1 MKTLLVDGDNLFK
14 IGFHG
19 VRDLFVEGNHIGG
32 VFHFLNALRKQVDEH
47 NYDRVI
53 VFWDGD
59 DNAEPR
65 RKLYPNYKLNRR
77 QGMNEYKLESYHEQK
92 QRVKEYLEE
101 CFVRQIKVNV
111 CEADDLIAYY
121 CSIAKDETK
130 IIFSADKDYVQLI
143 DEKTSIYSPI
153 AKVTY
158 KLGDKVKIGSH
169 EFPHYNVITL
179 KILTG
184 DKSDNISGIYRL
196 GDKTLVKLFPEV
208 LDSVITYEYIL
219 SKSKELLEQDEKNTT
234 LKNILSGKT
243 KEGEFGQ
250 EFYKT
255 NEKIVD
261 LKNPIISDEG
271 RSVVEQYFSD
281 TLDPEGRGYKN
292 LIRMMMNDG
301 FFKYLGKSDDEFIK
315 FINPF
320 MKLTRKEKRQ
330 HKNNNQN

>member
-1 MKTLLVDGDNLFK
+1 M
-14 IGFHG
+14 
-19 VRDLFVEGNHIGG
+19 
-32 VFHFLNALRKQVDEH
+32 
-47 NYDRVI
+47 
-53 VFWDGD
+53 
-59 DNAEPR
+59 
-65 RKLYPNYKLNRR
+65 
-77 QGMNEYKLESYHEQK
+77 
-92 QRVKEYLEE
+92 
-101 CFVRQIKVNV
+101 
-111 CEADDLIAYY
+111 
-121 CSIAKDETK
+121 
-130 IIFSADKDYVQLI
+130 
-143 DEKTSIYSPI
+143 
-153 AKVTY
+153 
-158 KLGDKVKIGSH
+158 
-169 EFPHYNVITL
+169 TL

-219 SKSKELLEQDEKNTT
+219 TKSKELLEQDEKNTT